1 MKRSKSSLKSYDSG
15 TSEIGIINRLKHRVV
30 ESFFMVVEMSKNVCH
45 HGWLMAK
52 IFKIKLA
59 KMP

>member
-15 TSEIGIINRLKHRVV
+15 TSEIGTINRLKHRVV

-45 HGWLMAK
+45 HGRH
-52 IFKIKLA
+52 FKLA
-59 KMP
+59 KTP